1 MLGGVVRNDPG
12 GPMRQR
18 AGRKS
23 SVIGG
28 GALALT
34 LALLVSSSLV
44 TGVAAAATPHPIPAS
59 AFTDFTGITAHTVT
73 IGNVSTEVG
82 GLFKGGVVGT
92 EAYAAYVNAHGGVHG
107 RTLVVA
113 SADDQFTGALNRQ
126 LTQVAVDKDFAT
138 VGGLS
143 LEDSFGGTVLAAH
156 PGFPDVSESLDP
168 VTQKLPNNFSPAPAA
183 GGWPLG
189 PLAYFKK
196 KFPHQILHTAT
207 IVAAVPA
214 TVQAWAQEKAAM
226 EHLGYKVRYDPALPP
241 TTTDFTQN
249 VVAMK
254 NAGIQILF
262 LEQMPQNYASAAL
275 KDLDQQ
281 NFHPIVVLGA
291 PAYSNV
297 LVANSGGAANVDGAY
312 LEQADSLYLGGDA
325 KVIPSVTT
333 FNQWVQKVAP
343 GFTTDAFT
351 LAGWLCAELFTQAL
365 RSAGAHP
372 SRGSVLQALRHITDF
387 SSGGLIPASNPAGK
401 VPTTCYLIGRV
412 VNGSFQRLDDPP
424 VSGSTHG
431 YRCDQSYFTGS

>member
-1 MLGGVVRNDPG
+1 MRNDPG
-12 GPMRQR
+12 GRMRQSAVR
-18 AGRKS
+18 SRS
-23 SVIGG
+23 ITGG

-34 LALLVSSSLV
+34 LALLVSSSLA
-44 TGVAAAATPHPIPAS
+44 TGVADAATPHPIPAA
-59 AFTDFTGITAHTVT
+59 AFTDFTGITAHMVT

-82 GLFKGGVVGT
+82 GLFKGAVVGT

-107 RTLVVA
+107 RKLVVA

-126 LTQVAVDKDFAT
+126 LTQVAVQKDFAT

-183 GGWPLG
+183 QGWPLG

-196 KFPHQILHTAT
+196 KFPRQILHTAT

-214 TVQAWAQEKAAM
+214 TVQAWGHEKAAM
-226 EHLGYKVRYDPALPP
+226 DHLGYKVRYDPALPP

-325 KVIPSVTT
+325 MAIPPVTT

-343 GFTTDAFT
+343 GFTTDLFT

-412 VNGSFQRLDDPP
+412 VSGSFQRLDDPP

-431 YRCDQSYFTGS
+431 YRCDQPYFTGG